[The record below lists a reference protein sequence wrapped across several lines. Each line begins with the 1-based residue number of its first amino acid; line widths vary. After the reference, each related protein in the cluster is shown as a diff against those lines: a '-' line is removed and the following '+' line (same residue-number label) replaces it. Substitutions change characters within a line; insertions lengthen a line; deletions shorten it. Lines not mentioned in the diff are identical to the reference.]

1 VSERPLPYPNAF
13 RAVMGAL
20 GAVQLVNGVWA
31 VLAPRSFY
39 DDFPAG
45 RGGWV
50 SALPEYNEH
59 LMRDVGGLF
68 LATGFVLL
76 AAAVWLGRRLTLVAL
91 VSYLLFAV
99 PHAVYHAF
107 NLEPYSTGDAIANA
121 VALALTVLLP
131 AALLVLMSRPP
142 AASAA
147 GGAAPGGNGA
157 RIERVERSGNPLVRY
172 AFRESRKQFGRVPGP
187 VAVTAHHPS
196 LLFGYGMFEMATER
210 AHRVDERLKE
220 LAQLKAGQLSGCE
233 WCMDFGS
240 ALGRS
245 KGITE
250 EELRA
255 LVDYSESDLFAA
267 DDKLVLDYAVAMTR
281 TPVDVP
287 DELFERLRARFDEAQ
302 LVELTSVIA
311 LENYRGRFNW
321 ALGIESEDYSAGA
334 YCVRPEAAGSAHAAN

>member
-1 VSERPLPYPNAF
+1 MPERSLPHPNAF

-20 GAVQLVNGVWA
+20 GAVQFVNGIWA

-59 LMRDVGGLF
+59 LMRDVGALF

-99 PHAVYHAF
+99 PHAIYHVF
-107 NLEPYSTGDAIANA
+107 NLGPYSTGDAIGNV
-121 VALALTVLLP
+121 VALALTVVLP
-131 AALLVLMSRPP
+131 AALLVLTGRAPATP
-142 AASAA
+142 AAGA
-147 GGAAPGGNGA
+147 AAPGNGGA
-157 RIERVERSGNPLVRY
+157 RISRVERSGNPLVRY

-187 VAVTAHHPS
+187 VAVTAHHPG
-196 LLFGYGMFEMATER
+196 LLFGYGMFELATER
-210 AHRVDERLKE
+210 AGRVDERLKE
-220 LAQLKAGQLSGCE
+220 LATLKAAQLSGCE

-240 ALGRS
+240 ALVRT
-245 KGITE
+245 KGIADD
-250 EELRA
+250 ELRA
-255 LVDYSESDLFAA
+255 LGDYPASDLFSA
-267 DDKLVLDYAVAMTR
+267 DDKLVLDYAAAMTR

-287 DELFERLRARFDEAQ
+287 DELFERLRKRFDEGQ

-321 ALGIESEDYSAGA
+321 ALGIESEDYSQGA
-334 YCVRPEAAGSAHAAN
+334 YCVRPEAVGSAHAAQ